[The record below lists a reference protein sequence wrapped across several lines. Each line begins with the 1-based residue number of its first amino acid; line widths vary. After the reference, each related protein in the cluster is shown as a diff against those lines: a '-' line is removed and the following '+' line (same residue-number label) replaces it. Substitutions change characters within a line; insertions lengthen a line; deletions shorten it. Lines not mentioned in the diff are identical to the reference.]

1 MLLIQDPR
9 WLPFVARYANDLPR
23 FAMEVCGLKVTWQ
36 QLELYESV
44 QGHGSRTSVSSGHG
58 TGKTL
63 AISVISTWHL
73 LCHYS
78 VQNKGSLVILT
89 APKIEQVR
97 NLAWKEITALQERI
111 RQGPQGWITDY
122 YVVEAERVYV
132 RGFKAT
138 WFVTAK
144 TAPRGSPENLAGFH
158 GEWMLIIAD
167 EASGIP
173 DANYSTL
180 TGALTD
186 GRNRML
192 LTSQPTRPA
201 GFFYETHHKLS
212 KGHFDH
218 NGIEGMWVALCFNS
232 EESPLVDKKWLAEKA
247 AEYGGTDTEEYA
259 IKVRGQFPEKS
270 SKYLIGRKAIEACFG
285 KTVIKPDD
293 PYGWFILVDV
303 AAGEYRDKSVVI
315 VAKVS
320 GFTDYGADARR
331 MQVVKVPVCSNSIQP
346 DMLAGEVHQLATSL
360 DNATVLVDAGGM
372 GILFA
377 KQLEAF
383 DTPNLV
389 RVKWGETCFIRRL
402 KERFV
407 NQRAQAVV
415 GSRDAVRDHRL
426 GFDIEAAQYK
436 SLFLDQGSRIPY
448 GYDEKARY
456 QIARKGSKE
465 WEGLPSPD
473 LWDALCFGFLS
484 NAHYI
489 IAEDMPMGQDGAPDA
504 SNDASGGAASYFDD
518 AA

>member
-9 WLPFVARYANDLPR
+9 WLPFVARYAHDLPR

-36 QLELYESV
+36 QLELYRSV
-44 QGHGSRTSVSSGHG
+44 MGSGSRTSVSSGHG

-63 AISVISTWHL
+63 AISVIATWHL

-97 NLAWKEITALQERI
+97 NLAWKEITALQERV
-111 RQGPQGWITDY
+111 RQGPQGWIADY
-122 YVVEAERVYV
+122 YVVEAERVYI
-132 RGFKAT
+132 RGFKMT

-173 DANYSTL
+173 DPNYSTL

-201 GFFYETHHKLS
+201 GFFYETHHGLS
-212 KGHFDH
+212 MA
-218 NGIEGMWVALCFNS
+218 EGGVWNALVFNS
-232 EESPLVDKKWLAEKA
+232 EESPLVDKKWLSEKA

-270 SKYLIGRKAIEACFG
+270 SKYLIGRRAIEACFS
-285 KTVIKPDD
+285 KKVIKDGEAF
-293 PYGWFILVDV
+293 GWFILVDV

-315 VAKVS
+315 VAKVT
-320 GFTDYGADARR
+320 GFSDFGPDARR
-331 MQVVKVPVCSNSIQP
+331 MQVVSIPVCSNSIQP
-346 DMLAGEVHQLATSL
+346 DILAGEVHNLATSL

-389 RVKWGETCFIRRL
+389 KVKWGNPCFQRRH
-402 KERFV
+402 KERFI

-415 GSRDAVRDHRL
+415 GSRDAVRDHRI
-426 GFDIEAAQYK
+426 GFDPDAAAYK
-436 SLFLDQGSRIPY
+436 STILDQGSRIPY

-473 LWDALCFGFLS
+473 LWDAISFGFLAD
-484 NAHYI
+484 AHFI
-489 IAEDMPMGQDGAPDA
+489 IAEDMPMGTDPETGAPAA
-504 SNDASGGAASYFDD
+504 SNDTVTKADDYFAA
-518 AA
+518 A